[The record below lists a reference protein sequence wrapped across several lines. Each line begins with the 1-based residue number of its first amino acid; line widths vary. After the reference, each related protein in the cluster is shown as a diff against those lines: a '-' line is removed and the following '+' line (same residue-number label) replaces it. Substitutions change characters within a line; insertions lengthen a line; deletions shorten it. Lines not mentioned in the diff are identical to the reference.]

1 MNKNI
6 LILVLLLAVESLFA
20 EKETIVRTDSIFFE
34 LNENYVK
41 RIAVDYGSKKDR
53 LYLISKPKIQAHIFF
68 EVDNVCLSKKSL
80 NHIKTTDL
88 KLFLQKQQVLTNDNN
103 LNVSVGKLFR
113 ALKPYKLFFIENKKI
128 YKAILTKE
136 EI

>member
-20 EKETIVRTDSIFFE
+20 QKETIVRIDSIFFE

-53 LYLISKPKIQAHIFF
+53 LYLLSEPQIQSHIFF
-68 EVDNVCLSKKSL
+68 EIDRVCLSKKSL
-80 NHIKTTDL
+80 DIVETIDL
-88 KLFLQKQQVLTNDNN
+88 KFFLQKQQVLTNDNN

-113 ALKPYKLFFIENKKI
+113 ALKPYKVFFIDNKKL

>member
-41 RIAVDYGSKKDR
+41 RIAVDYGSKKTG
-53 LYLISKPKIQAHIFF
+53 Y
-68 EVDNVCLSKKSL
+68 
-80 NHIKTTDL
+80 T
-88 KLFLQKQQVLTNDNN
+88 
-103 LNVSVGKLFR
+103 
-113 ALKPYKLFFIENKKI
+113 
-128 YKAILTKE
+128 
-136 EI
+136 